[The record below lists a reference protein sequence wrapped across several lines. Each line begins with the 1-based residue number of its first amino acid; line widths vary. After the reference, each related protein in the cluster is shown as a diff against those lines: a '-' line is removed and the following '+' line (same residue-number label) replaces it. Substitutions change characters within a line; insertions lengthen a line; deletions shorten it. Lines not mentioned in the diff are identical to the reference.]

1 VSRSLSFDGDKRRVM
16 VVRYNR
22 RSPIATSVS
31 MQKRSRRLIPFLG
44 SLLATV
50 LLLAAP
56 LARAQLSIEITGAGA
71 NRIPI
76 AIVPFA
82 GEAALP
88 PGVTSIVRAD
98 LERSGLFR
106 GIEVPPLIP
115 HPTDASTVDYAE
127 WRARLADALVLGSVA
142 ARPDGRFEVRFRLYD
157 VVKQTPLGGVAYTL
171 TKDQVRAT
179 AHRISD
185 YVYEK
190 LTGQRGVFST
200 RIAYVVKRGNRFE
213 LQIADADGADEEPA
227 LASFEPIISPA
238 WSPDGKRLAY
248 VSFENKKPVVYVHSL
263 IDGKRRV
270 VANFKGSNSAPAW
283 SPDGSKLAV
292 SLSKD
297 GGSQLFLINPDGS
310 GVQRLTHSGA
320 IDTEPRFSP
329 DGQWIYFTS
338 DRGGSPQ
345 IYRMP
350 AAGGPAQ
357 RITFNGNYN
366 VSPRISPDG
375 KSLAYIARSDG
386 KFQVALLDL
395 DSQQTQILTDSDRD
409 ESPSFAPN
417 GRMILYATIVG
428 GRGILSAVSVD
439 GAVRQRLTVTDGDV
453 REPAWGPFQQ

>member
-1 VSRSLSFDGDKRRVM
+1 
-16 VVRYNR
+16 
-22 RSPIATSVS
+22 
-31 MQKRSRRLIPFLG
+31 MQKRSCRLIPFLA
-44 SLLATV
+44 SLFAAFV
-50 LLLAAP
+50 LLAAP

-106 GIEVPPLIP
+106 GIEVPTLIP
-115 HPTDASTVDYAE
+115 HPTEASTVDYAE

-157 VVKQTPLGGVAYTL
+157 VVKQTSLGGVAYTL
-171 TKDQVRAT
+171 AKDQVRAT

-200 RIAYVVKRGNRFE
+200 RIAYVVKRGNRYE
-213 LQIADADGADEEPA
+213 LQIADADGADEEAA
-227 LASFEPIISPA
+227 LASFEPVI
-238 WSPDGKRLAY
+238 
-248 VSFENKKPVVYVHSL
+248 YVHSL
-263 IDGKRRV
+263 IDGRRRV

-310 GVQRLTHSGA
+310 GVQRLTNSGA

-345 IYRMP
+345 IY
-350 AAGGPAQ
+350 
-357 RITFNGNYN
+357 
-366 VSPRISPDG
+366 
-375 KSLAYIARSDG
+375 
-386 KFQVALLDL
+386 
-395 DSQQTQILTDSDRD
+395 
-409 ESPSFAPN
+409 
-417 GRMILYATIVG
+417 
-428 GRGILSAVSVD
+428 
-439 GAVRQRLTVTDGDV
+439 
-453 REPAWGPFQQ
+453 